1 MDHPTKDKS
10 IQLTNFANQIQKELA
25 WMGIES
31 TLKFLDP
38 YIVNPNGRL
47 NQFELGERYSSA
59 DADCLL
65 VELPAYS
72 DNWSTWKNALGTMP
86 SQMITTNKMKNS
98 GVSFNTTLGIASCL
112 GSMPIG
118 LDGN

>member
-1 MDHPTKDKS
+1 
-10 IQLTNFANQIQKELA
+10 
-25 WMGIES
+25 MGIES
-31 TLKFLDP
+31 SLKFLDP

-118 LDGN
+118 LDGT